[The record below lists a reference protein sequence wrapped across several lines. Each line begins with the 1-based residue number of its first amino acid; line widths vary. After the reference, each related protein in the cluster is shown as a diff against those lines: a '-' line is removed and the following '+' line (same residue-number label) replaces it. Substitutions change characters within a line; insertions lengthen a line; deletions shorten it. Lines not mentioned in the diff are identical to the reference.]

1 MHTTNYQDFFI
12 SVAPDS
18 SAKTGI
24 APKES
29 TAAGKVLLAVREE
42 PYQHLSDDLIFG
54 MFAEKNGVENNAE
67 EKAKYFSKGR
77 ACFRANALGK
87 RYGWGLHYDGQGH
100 IAAYAVD
107 SEAYAALQA
116 KVDAGELEGKPAM
129 RSKRG

>member
-42 PYQHLSDDLIFG
+42 PYEHLSDDLIFG
-54 MFAEKNGVENNAE
+54 MFCEKHGVEPTAQ
-67 EKAKYFSKGR
+67 EKADYFSRGR

-87 RYGWGLHYDGQGH
+87 RYGWGLHYDSQGH

-107 SEAYAALQA
+107 SPEYAAFEE
-116 KVDAGELEGKPAM
+116 KVRSGELKGKPAM

>member
-1 MHTTNYQDFFI
+1 MHTTNYQNFFI

-18 SAKTGI
+18 KAESGI
-24 APKES
+24 SPKES

-54 MFAEKNGVENNAE
+54 MFCEKNGVEPTPE
-67 EKAKYFSKGR
+67 EKADYFSKGR

-87 RYGWGLHYDGQGH
+87 RYGWGLHYDAAGR

-107 SEAYAALQA
+107 SPEYADFQA
-116 KVDAGELEGKPAM
+116 KVAAGELEGEPAM